1 MSAPRVPL
9 VEPPLV
15 GLSTPLVVD
24 VALAV
29 AFWEVAVVE
38 VGTDEGGTP
47 LGGGFV
53 AKVGNVLGAAV
64 VAGDLGLDDTAR
76 SSG

>member
-1 MSAPRVPL
+1 MATTEVPL

-24 VALAV
+24 IALAV
-29 AFWEVAVVE
+29 AFWEVIVVE
-38 VGTDEGGTP
+38 MGTDEGGTP

-64 VAGDLGLDDTAR
+64 VGGAILFGYY
-76 SSG
+76 